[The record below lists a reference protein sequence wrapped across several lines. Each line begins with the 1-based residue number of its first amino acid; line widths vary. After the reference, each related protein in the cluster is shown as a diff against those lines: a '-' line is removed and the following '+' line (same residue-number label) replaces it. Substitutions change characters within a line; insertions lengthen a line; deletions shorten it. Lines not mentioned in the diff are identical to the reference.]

1 MRNEMICGWR
11 FRHEERFVYRAN
23 SGRPNIELR
32 FYHYPEYRQ
41 NVRIDRAPQ
50 GWKLKRKCI
59 NSFYIFRGI
68 VPNKGVISMDRE
80 VSVFPEINVIA
91 DENMGMI
98 SEYPEELRR
107 KYQESS
113 RYWPLKSKSIDAPK
127 QDWFESD
134 DLYLW
139 LSSAWRYIRGKI
151 RPENQTKRLGAEE
164 ALKRG
169 IGDCDEFTD
178 LFMTIARMRGIPCRR
193 MTGFFISNNGKKAE
207 RHAWA
212 EVLTPRF
219 GWITVDM
226 ALNNIGAHTVNYV
239 VLKIEEFN
247 PAISDYQ
254 VRINHTSRVH
264 YNWEIGEPEI
274 EPIGCE

>member
-23 SGRPNIELR
+23 SGRPSIEMR

-41 NVRIDRAPQ
+41 IVRVERAPQ
-50 GWKLKRKCI
+50 GWKLKRKGI

-107 KYQESS
+107 KYRESS
-113 RYWPLKSKSIDAPK
+113 RYWPLKSESIDAAQ

-134 DLYLW
+134 DLSLW
-139 LSSAWRYIRGKI
+139 LRSAWRYIRGKI

-193 MTGFFISNNGKKAE
+193 ITGFFISNEGNAE

-254 VRINHTSRVH
+254 VKINHTSKVH
-264 YNWEIGEPEI
+264 YHWEIEEPEI
-274 EPIGCE
+274 APIGCE